1 MNIYYGDFHIHVGR
15 TMSGKAVKITG
26 ARTLTIES
34 ILDYAAN
41 QKGLDMVGV
50 IDCHVPEVI
59 EELKL
64 LIQKGELFELAEGGL
79 RYKDG
84 TVLIPGSEIE
94 INDEHCKGPVHVLA
108 FFPNLTQME
117 LFSNW
122 FSERVKNI
130 TLSSQ
135 RIYEQGTVLQEKVK
149 ELGGLFIP
157 AHIFTPHKS
166 LFGKGVKQSLSE
178 IFNPALIDAVEL
190 GLSADTAMASHLSE
204 LDAYPF
210 LTNSDAHSLPKLAR
224 EYQELLLE
232 KPNFEEWVKALR
244 GEDGRKILA
253 NYGLNPYLGKYHE
266 TVCENCGET
275 LEVYEARCPYCGSTQ
290 VTKGVAERIRELAD
304 RPLTEAKTVRPP
316 YIHHIPLEFLPGL
329 GPKTLDKLIARFG
342 SEMAVIHKASL
353 EELSEVVPEKIARLI
368 QQARNGELAL
378 QKGGGG
384 IYGKVIRE

>member
-1 MNIYYGDFHIHVGR
+1 MNIYYGDFHVHVGR
-15 TMSGKAVKITG
+15 TLSGKPVKITG
-26 ARTLTIES
+26 ARSLTIEG

-41 QKGLDMVGV
+41 RKGLDMVGV
-50 IDCHVPEVI
+50 IDCHVPEVVGELRMLI
-59 EELKL
+59 EQGDLAELK
-64 LIQKGELFELAEGGL
+64 EGGL

-108 FFPNLTQME
+108 FFPDLQQME

-135 RIYEQGTVLQEKVK
+135 RIYEQGTVLQRKVK

-166 LFGKGVKQSLSE
+166 LYGKGVHQSLAE
-178 IFNPALIDAVEL
+178 IFDPALIDAVEL

-224 EYQELLLE
+224 EYQQLVLE
-232 KPNFEEWVKALR
+232 EPSFQEWKKALR
-244 GEDGRKILA
+244 GEGGRGIRA

-266 TVCENCGET
+266 TVCENCGEM
-275 LEVYEARCPYCGSTQ
+275 LEAYEARCPYCGSTQ
-290 VTKGVAERIRELAD
+290 VTKGVAERINELAD
-304 RPLTEAKTVRPP
+304 RSSKESKVERPP
-316 YIHHIPLEFLPGL
+316 YVHHIPLEFLPGL
-329 GPKTLDKLIARFG
+329 GPKTLDKLVSRFG
-342 SEMAVIHKASL
+342 SEMAVIHEASF
-353 EELSEVVPEKIARLI
+353 EELLEVVPEKIAWLI
-368 QQARNGELAL
+368 QQARKGELSL

-384 IYGKVIRE
+384 IYGKVIQE

>member
-59 EELKL
+59 EELRL

-108 FFPNLTQME
+108 FFPNLAQME

-190 GLSADTAMASHLSE
+190 GLSADTAMATHLSE

-232 KPNFEEWVKALR
+232 RPNFEEWAKALR

-266 TVCENCGET
+266 TVCENCGEM
-275 LEVYEARCPYCGSTQ
+275 LEIYEARCPYCGSTQ

-304 RPLTEAKTVRPP
+304 RPLTEAETVRPP

-329 GPKTLDKLIARFG
+329 GPKTLAKLIARFG

-368 QQARNGELAL
+368 QQARSGELAL